1 MHLRIQRIDPTLP
14 MPEYATKGSVGFDL
28 YARFETVV
36 LPGAIALVSS
46 NLIVE
51 VPQGYA
57 LIIASRS
64 STPRKYGFTVPHGI
78 GVIDQDYHGPEDE
91 IKIQVM
97 NFTSQPVVVKRGD
110 RIAQALL
117 VRVDHA
123 ELIETNGLN
132 KANRGGFGST
142 G

>member
-1 MHLRIQRIDPTLP
+1 MTLRLQRIDSTLP
-14 MPEYATKGSVGFDL
+14 LPEYATDGSVGFDL
-28 YARFETVV
+28 YARTETVV
-36 LPGAIALVSS
+36 QPGQIALIPG

-64 STPRKYGFTVPHGI
+64 STPRKYGLTVPHGI

-97 NFTSQPVVVKRGD
+97 NFTDAPVTVRRGD
-110 RIAQALL
+110 RIVQAVLMA
-117 VRVDHA
+117 VDRPQFS
-123 ELIETNGLN
+123 EVYSLKKTS
-132 KANRGGFGST
+132 RGGFGST